1 MRYDEDD
8 LYDYSDGSFDEGEAI
23 DEVIDTLK
31 PDVSVTEAQAEAE
44 LDKVDWDIDAAVA
57 NLRKRYAKP
66 KQAPQKQE
74 SSASDAKG
82 KLTPLQ
88 LLAQRRKQA
97 QSSDSSHSE
106 SSQTINT
113 ESPENEPPQE
123 KLTGLAKLAKKYTR
137 EPPKESIEIST
148 SEKPLSA
155 LDKLKLRR
163 LAGKNRHD
171 DSSLNKNDNT
181 NNTKSISGNNPK
193 LSDNVTTPSATS
205 SRTPVEAKHSGNE
218 WSPIVDYVSKNIE
231 SININEP
238 SSLGAVIGTA
248 ASPNNRNRI
257 TNSIATAKSAS
268 SAFNKPSPDD
278 VVLRAQEEAFTKPGS
293 QKSTK
298 SDASTASGASSTGKF
313 VPASTPASAPVPK
326 PKVAAVNKDSLIKRI
341 SGLNMKHNCSFVV
354 IGHVDAGKSTL
365 MGRLLHDTGALSAK
379 TVQKFEHESNKVGK
393 SSFWLAWALDST
405 DEERS
410 RGVTV
415 DIGEASFETPDT
427 RFTVLD
433 APGHKDYVPNMIAGV
448 AQADLAVLVV
458 DSDTNAF
465 ESGFSLDGQTK
476 EHAVLARS
484 LGLERVIVAVNKLDT
499 QNWSEDRF
507 EDIKVQMNEF
517 LTKKVGYNL
526 DQLFYVPTSGI
537 SGVNIVSTGQEEAC
551 KWYTG
556 PSLVGSL
563 ENFVH
568 SRTSKDA
575 AKQPLRFL
583 VSNTFVEPFQ
593 SNLTVTGRVLT
604 GCVEAGDPVEI
615 VGLKETAKVKS
626 MDREFLVAGEQGE
639 MKLALDHLKL
649 DDGPVNVRPGDVV
662 AGSGANLSPVTK
674 FTAKIRL
681 FDIPRPILPGTKLSF
696 HLGRVDDMVTVTKI
710 IESLAT
716 STKKSAAPARKL
728 RHLGKGAAARVEME
742 LASPAILSTTEVC
755 KDLGRFVLRLNGSTV
770 GGGVV
775 ESIDN
780 N

>member
-8 LYDYSDGSFDEGEAI
+8 LYEYSDGSFDEGEAI

-31 PDVSVTEAQAEAE
+31 PDISVTEAQAEAE

-66 KQAPQKQE
+66 KQAPQKPA

-97 QSSDSSHSE
+97 QSSDSSPPEVPQSTNND
-106 SSQTINT
+106 SSG
-113 ESPENEPPQE
+113 NEPPQKE
-123 KLTGLAKLAKKYTR
+123 LTGLAKLASLRRAKSST
-137 EPPKESIEIST
+137 PESGNENAPT
-148 SEKPLSA
+148 SAPEKPLSA
-155 LDKLKLRR
+155 LEKLKLRK
-163 LAGKNRHD
+163 LGA
-171 DSSLNKNDNT
+171 SNKNDNKSNKNGT
-181 NNTKSISGNNPK
+181 NDKNNDNNNNNNSGISGSSVTSAIPSQAANNGK
-193 LSDNVTTPSATS
+193 N
-205 SRTPVEAKHSGNE
+205 
-218 WSPIVDYVSKNIE
+218 WSPIVDYENMKIE
-231 SININEP
+231 FTSINEP
-238 SSLGAVIGTA
+238 SSFGAVIGTA
-248 ASPNNRNRI
+248 ASPHNRNFI
-257 TNSIATAKSAS
+257 TNSLATAKSAS

-278 VVLRAQEEAFTKPGS
+278 VVLKAQEGAFTKHGA
-293 QKSTK
+293 QKSAGTN
-298 SDASTASGASSTGKF
+298 SGANSAGPTSKQNS
-313 VPASTPASAPVPK
+313 PAPTSTPAPK
-326 PKVAAVNKDSLIKRI
+326 PKVAAVNKDSLISRI
-341 SGLNMKHNCSFVV
+341 SGLSLKHSCSFVV

-379 TVQKFEHESNKVGK
+379 TVQKFEHESNKAGK

-415 DIGEASFETPDT
+415 DIGEASFETADT

-458 DSDTNAF
+458 DADTNAF

-537 SGVNIVSTGQEEAC
+537 AGVNIVKTGQEKAC
-551 KWYTG
+551 SWYTG

-568 SRTSKDA
+568 SRTTKDA
-575 AKQPLRFL
+575 VKQPLRFL
-583 VSNTFVEPFQ
+583 VSNSFVEPFQ
-593 SNLTVTGRVLT
+593 SNLTLTGRVLT
-604 GCVEAGDPVEI
+604 GCLEAGDPVEI

-626 MDREFLVAGEQGE
+626 MDREFLVAGEPGE
-639 MKLALDHLKL
+639 IKLALDNLKL

-662 AGSGANLSPVTK
+662 AGAGANLKPVTK
-674 FTAKIRL
+674 FIAKIRL

-728 RHLGKGAAARVEME
+728 RHLGKGAAARVELE
-742 LASPAILSTTEVC
+742 LASPAILSTTDVC

-775 ESIDN
+775 ESIEN
-780 N
+780 V